1 MNEENNGVENQET
14 KNYSYHFNPDENVH
28 EDIPN
33 NEEENTYQQ
42 EGYTGG
48 YQQNYG
54 KTLVK
59 TLGGKSSSMMR
70 NPYGIRGPWNSGK
83 VSVLGMVII
92 LVILLLFGFAIF
104 MFR

>member
-1 MNEENNGVENQET
+1 MNDENNHVENQEI
-14 KNYSYHFNPDENVH
+14 KKYSYHFNPDENVH
-28 EDIPN
+28 NDIQ
-33 NEEENTYQQ
+33 NEEKDNAQQ

-70 NPYGIRGPWNSGK
+70 NPYGIRGPWNSGII
-83 VSVLGMVII
+83 SVLGIAII
-92 LVILLLFGFAIF
+92 LGILALIVFFLVF
-104 MFR
+104 